1 MGETLDKLEVFR
13 PEGLASRILGMGDIV
28 GLMKDFEQVVD
39 EKQAERDTKK
49 LLAGKFTLNDF
60 LTQIKTIQSM
70 GSFKDILD
78 KFPLFGGGGMPEGVN
93 VDDKQLVRIEAM
105 IKSMTTKEREEPQK
119 IDKSRATR
127 IAKGSG
133 VKPEDVTDL
142 IGRFNMMQTMMQQI
156 GQSPGLLGQLPGFKQ
171 LAQMRNLR
179 NMNMDDVFGQMKG
192 MPKMPG
198 MGGMGGM
205 GMPAGLQEAMAQL
218 PRGFTPPGFQAP
230 RPAGAK
236 PNQQS
241 AKDKKDKRKAQ
252 KAARKKSRR

>member
-1 MGETLDKLEVFR
+1 
-13 PEGLASRILGMGDIV
+13 
-28 GLMKDFEQVVD
+28 
-39 EKQAERDTKK
+39 
-49 LLAGKFTLNDF
+49 
-60 LTQIKTIQSM
+60 
-70 GSFKDILD
+70 
-78 KFPLFGGGGMPEGVN
+78 
-93 VDDKQLVRIEAM
+93 
-105 IKSMTTKEREEPQK
+105 
-119 IDKSRATR
+119 
-127 IAKGSG
+127 
-133 VKPEDVTDL
+133 
-142 IGRFNMMQTMMQQI
+142 
-156 GQSPGLLGQLPGFKQ
+156 
-171 LAQMRNLR
+171 MRNLR